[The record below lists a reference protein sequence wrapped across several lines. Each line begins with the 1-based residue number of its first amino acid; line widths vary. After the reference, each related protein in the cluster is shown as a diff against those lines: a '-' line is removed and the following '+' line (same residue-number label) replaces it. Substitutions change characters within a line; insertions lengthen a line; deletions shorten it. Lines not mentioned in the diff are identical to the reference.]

1 MKVLS
6 EAAMLN
12 LEADIPALAT
22 GAIRQAYA
30 QALTS
35 HGRVIEAVN
44 GELVEFTVE
53 GQSRVLKTLPNPTR
67 VAVGLKRIRRA
78 NSSGNGSDPITN

>member
-12 LEADIPALAT
+12 LEASIPALAS
-22 GAIRQAYA
+22 GAIRKAYA

-44 GELVEFTVE
+44 GELVEVTVE
-53 GQSRVLKTLPNPTR
+53 GQRRVLKSLLTPTR
-67 VAVGLKRIRRA
+67 VAVGLKRVRHT
-78 NSSGNGSDPITN
+78 NSNGSAPITS

>member
-12 LEADIPALAT
+12 LEASIPALAS
-22 GAIRQAYA
+22 GAVRKAYA
-30 QALTS
+30 RALTN

-53 GQSRVLKTLPNPTR
+53 GERRVLKSLPLPTR
-67 VAVGLKRIRRA
+67 VAVGLKRVRRTT
-78 NSSGNGSDPITN
+78 GNDLAPTAC

>member
-12 LEADIPALAT
+12 LEASIPALAS
-22 GAIRQAYA
+22 GAIRKAYA

-53 GQSRVLKTLPNPTR
+53 GQRRVLKSLPTPTR
-67 VAVGLKRIRRA
+67 VAVGLKRVRR
-78 NSSGNGSDPITN
+78 NTSNGSAPITS

>member
-12 LEADIPALAT
+12 LEARIPSLAS
-22 GAIRQAYA
+22 GAIRQAHA

-44 GELVEFTVE
+44 GELVELTVE
-53 GQSRVLKTLPNPTR
+53 GHSRVLKALAVPAR
-67 VAVGLKRIRRA
+67 VRVGLKRVRQARL
-78 NSSGNGSDPITN
+78 SDGAPNAGG

>member
-1 MKVLS
+1 MKVLH

-12 LEADIPALAT
+12 LEGGIPALAR
-22 GAIRQAYA
+22 GAIRKAYV

-35 HGRVIEAVN
+35 HSRVIEAVN

-53 GQSRVLKTLPNPTR
+53 GQRRVLKSLPTPTR
-67 VAVGLKRIRRA
+67 VTVGLKRVRRT
-78 NSSGNGSDPITN
+78 NSNGSQTTNCVA

>member
-1 MKVLS
+1 M
-6 EAAMLN
+6 AAV
-12 LEADIPALAT
+12 
-22 GAIRQAYA
+22 RKAYA

-53 GQSRVLKTLPNPTR
+53 GQRRVLKSLPTPTR
-67 VAVGLKRIRRA
+67 VAVGLKRVRRTTSNDIA
-78 NSSGNGSDPITN
+78 PITS

>member
-12 LEADIPALAT
+12 LEAGIPALAS
-22 GAIRQAYA
+22 GAVRKAYA

-53 GQSRVLKTLPNPTR
+53 GQRRVLKSLPTPTR
-67 VAVGLKRIRRA
+67 VTVGLKRVRRTTDNDIA
-78 NSSGNGSDPITN
+78 PITS

>member
-1 MKVLS
+1 MRILS

-12 LEADIPALAT
+12 LEVGIPALAS
-22 GAIRQAYA
+22 GAIRKAYA

-53 GQSRVLKTLPNPTR
+53 GQRRVLKSLPTPTR
-67 VAVGLKRIRRA
+67 VTVGLKRVRRTTSNDSA
-78 NSSGNGSDPITN
+78 PITD

>member
-12 LEADIPALAT
+12 LEASIPALAS
-22 GAIRQAYA
+22 GAIRKAYA

-35 HGRVIEAVN
+35 HGRVIEAVD

-53 GQSRVLKTLPNPTR
+53 GQRRVLKSLPAPTR
-67 VAVGLKRIRRA
+67 VTVGLKRVRRTT
-78 NSSGNGSDPITN
+78 SNGSAPITS

>member
-12 LEADIPALAT
+12 LEASIPDLAS
-22 GAIRQAYA
+22 GAVRKAYA

-35 HGRVIEAVN
+35 HGRVIEAEN

-53 GQSRVLKTLPNPTR
+53 GQRRVLKSLPVPTR
-67 VAVGLKRIRRA
+67 VTVGLKRVRRTT
-78 NSSGNGSDPITN
+78 GNNIVPITC